1 MKMNINPQAKET
13 VKDNTMAL
21 RWLSNTDKLGR
32 NVHCLTGES
41 QEQADAKYWR
51 WRNRMI
57 EGDPEGS
64 DELSADELAARGM
77 IGLYEQITIEVLNRL
92 LGNAQSTLKK
102 WRTIGKPFHEADND
116 LWKEYYRMD
125 RNAWN
130 ELYKAIDAI
139 EKPIGLIDGNGER
152 LTIGTN
158 GLLTADRMLM
168 YSPDIEA
175 KYTMNGI
182 ALPSAEKFVD

>member
-1 MKMNINPQAKET
+1 
-13 VKDNTMAL
+13 
-21 RWLSNTDKLGR
+21 
-32 NVHCLTGES
+32 
-41 QEQADAKYWR
+41 
-51 WRNRMI
+51 MI
-57 EGDPEGS
+57 EGDPVSS
-64 DELSADELAARGM
+64 DELSADELATMGM

-92 LGNAQSTLKK
+92 LGNAQSTLKN
-102 WRTIGKPFHEADND
+102 WNQIGKPFHEAENE

-125 RNAWN
+125 RDAWN

-139 EKPIGLIDGNGER
+139 EKPIDLIDRNGER

-175 KYTMNGI
+175 KYVMNGI
-182 ALPSAEKFVD
+182 SLPTVEKFVWAS